1 MRQVTHAL
9 LTRPPLT
16 FGASSS
22 GPFDLHVLSTPPAFI
37 LSQDQTLCKSL
48 FFSRQP
54 FGYLSFLLFGSLN
67 RSLNVKNFRESY
79 VFHCSVIKVVAALA
93 TAHSAY
99 HFVFVLS
106 RTFFKFFQNL
116 FWSVAVS
123 LTTLTSYHVF
133 SLLSTFIFN
142 FLKTFWIVCLF
153 NTIHPTAILIYHSVR
168 QMSTKHFDY
177 FLQFIHRYIIHF
189 YHIQKNISN

>member
-16 FGASSS
+16 LRASSDR
-22 GPFDLHVLSTPPAFI
+22 PFDLHVLSTPPAFI

-79 VFHCSVIKVVAALA
+79 VFHCSVIKVVVALA

-99 HFVFVLS
+99 HFVFDLS
-106 RTFFKFFQNL
+106 TTFFKFFQNL

-123 LTTLTSYHVF
+123 LTTSTSYHVF

-142 FLKTFWIVCLF
+142 ISKTFRIVCLF
-153 NTIHPTAILIYHSVR
+153 NTIHLTAILIYHSIQ

-177 FLQFIHRYIIHF
+177 FLQSKCHSIVYF
-189 YHIQKNISN
+189 YHNM

>member
-79 VFHCSVIKVVAALA
+79 VFHCSVIKVVVALA
-93 TAHSAY
+93 TARSSY
-99 HFVFVLS
+99 HFVFDLS
-106 RTFFKFFQNL
+106 RTFFKFFQI
-116 FWSVAVS
+116 FFRSVAVS
-123 LTTLTSYHVF
+123 LTTSISYHVYF
-133 SLLSTFIFN
+133 LLSTLFFIF
-142 FLKTFWIVCLF
+142 FYFFCFSLKFQ
-153 NTIHPTAILIYHSVR
+153 NSP
-168 QMSTKHFDY
+168 Q
-177 FLQFIHRYIIHF
+177 
-189 YHIQKNISN
+189 